1 MTSPSAIAI
10 NASNLGKR
18 YWLSTERRPDTLREA
33 ISGTATNLLSNLRF
47 GKSERRAQAGE
58 HWALRDV
65 SFELP
70 RGAALGIIGRNGSG
84 KSTLLKILS
93 RITAPTTG
101 SAEVYGRV
109 GALLE
114 IGTGFHPDMTG
125 RENALFNGMII
136 GMSRQEVFEKFDR
149 IVEFAGIGDY
159 IDTPIKY
166 YSSGMV
172 TRLAFAVAAHLDPDI
187 LIVDEVL
194 AVGDIE
200 FQRKSMAKMR
210 ELFEEEGRTVI
221 VVSHAMD
228 SIRQLC
234 SHAIWL
240 DRGQCMAFGSAD
252 RVADAYLSTV
262 AIKES
267 DSGLIHKPERE
278 GEGPIRFTK
287 LRLRDERNLP
297 KFEFRTGDTLQCMID
312 FSASADLAQSKVTV
326 RLRVLDETGRI
337 LAMQSSAT
345 SDLPLRVSG
354 MVGSISCLL
363 PNLPFL
369 AGHYSIQLE
378 VEVAGRL
385 SDRIRHAATLI
396 VIGSGVHEMAP
407 IEREG
412 YFILPGRW
420 SVVAD

>member
-1 MTSPSAIAI
+1 MTDSSPVAI
-10 NASNLGKR
+10 STFGLGKR
-18 YWLSTERRPDTLREA
+18 YRLTTERRPDTLREA
-33 ISGTATNLLSNLRF
+33 ISVTATKLLSKLVPGR
-47 GKSERRAQAGE
+47 SEPCSQGE
-58 HWALRDV
+58 EYWALRDV

-125 RENALFNGMII
+125 RENALFNGMIL

-149 IVEFAGIGDY
+149 IVDFADIGDY

-200 FQRKSMAKMR
+200 FQRKSLAKMR
-210 ELFEEEGRTVI
+210 ELFEGEGRTVI

-234 SHAIWL
+234 SHALWL
-240 DRGQCMAFGSAD
+240 DRGRCMDFGSAD

-262 AIKES
+262 AVKES

-297 KFEFRTGDTLQCMID
+297 KFEFRTGDTLQCLID
-312 FSASADLAQSKVTV
+312 FTASTDPSQSKVIV
-326 RLRVLDETGRI
+326 RLRVLDEVGRT
-337 LAMQSSAT
+337 LAMQSTAT
-345 SDLPLRVSG
+345 SDLPLQVSG
-354 MVGSISCLL
+354 TAGSISCLL

-369 AGHYSIQLE
+369 VGHYSIQLE

-396 VIGSGVHEMAP
+396 IIGSGLHEISP

-420 SVVAD
+420 SVAAE